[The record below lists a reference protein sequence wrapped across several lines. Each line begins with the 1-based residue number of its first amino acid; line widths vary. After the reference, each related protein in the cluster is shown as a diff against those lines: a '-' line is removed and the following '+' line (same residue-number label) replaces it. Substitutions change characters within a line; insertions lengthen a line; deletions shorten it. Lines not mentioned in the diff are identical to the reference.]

1 MNNYYR
7 SASVFACAA
16 LGGLAWLAGASVAAA
31 ANAGPRIL
39 GLSDMMKLSEQTE
52 DQLEA
57 ARDATR
63 KYKDINVALAEGFF
77 QASPDVPGEGFHY
90 LNPARV
96 DCKFDPAHPEV
107 LLYAFL
113 PGQTQLKLVA
123 VEWLMPFDCMPKD
136 GPPPEGFAGNLD
148 VWGNDEPVPFWTLN
162 AWLYYRNPNGF
173 FTLENPRVP

>member
-1 MNNYYR
+1 MR
-7 SASVFACAA
+7 
-16 LGGLAWLAGASVAAA
+16 
-31 ANAGPRIL
+31 R
-39 GLSDMMKLSEQTE
+39 E
-52 DQLEA
+52 
-57 ARDATR
+57 
-63 KYKDINVALAEGFF
+63 
-77 QASPDVPGEGFHY
+77 
-90 LNPARV
+90 
-96 DCKFDPAHPEV
+96 PEV